1 MALGKDIYG
10 SVGTPRIY
18 IDYVQYAK
26 AIDYV
31 KFYYGRDFYNVNG
44 TYADAWDFNPAKT
57 TTYQASGEE
66 ARAELGVIF
75 KNSDADIPDEGDNG
89 DGIPPAQDSLRDNQ
103 FRLLLSTINY
113 GGLLNHDLGI
123 FFNNANNA
131 DIRSIYFGTTRGD
144 SSNSV
149 IVGNI
154 HSVNDIGYTLFDI
167 NSFSEAGTHNY
178 EGLYFQ
184 ILNEVQDFQSGE
196 LSGFGDTE
204 PFLNLG
210 TLTVG
215 RYFDF
220 PVNPDLNVSMSF
232 DYSGIKSFKNISGD
246 EITSI
251 NYHQSPNWGNLA
263 PWTNVNL
270 DEYEDF
276 PSYDLAG
283 TWVNSDFR
291 AVRRGGRRTFK
302 LSFSYIDKEDMFP
315 KNFEGNMA
323 GDYESVSMGG
333 GEMTAFTWDE
343 DSSIVSS
350 FLNFTLGGQI
360 PFIFQPD
367 NTKQDFAICKLDKAS
382 STIKQVAH
390 GVYSVSMVFVETW

>member
-1 MALGKDIYG
+1 M
-10 SVGTPRIY
+10 
-18 IDYVQYAK
+18 
-26 AIDYV
+26 
-31 KFYYGRDFYNVNG
+31 
-44 TYADAWDFNPAKT
+44 
-57 TTYQASGEE
+57 
-66 ARAELGVIF
+66 
-75 KNSDADIPDEGDNG
+75 
-89 DGIPPAQDSLRDNQ
+89 
-103 FRLLLSTINY
+103 
-113 GGLLNHDLGI
+113 
-123 FFNNANNA
+123 
-131 DIRSIYFGTTRGD
+131 
-144 SSNSV
+144 
-149 IVGNI
+149 
-154 HSVNDIGYTLFDI
+154 FDI
-167 NSFSEAGTHNY
+167 SSFSATGLHNY

-184 ILNEVQDFQSGE
+184 IRNEVQDFQTGE

-220 PVNPDLNVSMSF
+220 PVNPDLNVSMGF
-232 DYSGIKSFKNISGD
+232 DYSGIKSAKNISGD
-246 EITSI
+246 EMTSI

-315 KNFEGNMA
+315 KNFEGNLS
-323 GDYESVSMGG
+323 GDYEPTEEGNDSG
-333 GEMTAFTWDE
+333 FTWDE